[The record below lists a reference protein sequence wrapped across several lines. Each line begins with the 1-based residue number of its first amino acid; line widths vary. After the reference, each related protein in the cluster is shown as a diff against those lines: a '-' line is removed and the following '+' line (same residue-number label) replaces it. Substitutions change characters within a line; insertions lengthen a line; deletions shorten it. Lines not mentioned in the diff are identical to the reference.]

1 MGVVVPFPV
10 IGETQPEINPLQ
22 ALRNLEFNMEDVYP
36 VPIVHIAPEALYIMP
51 EHTMPEKKPIDFD
64 FHITGRTEL
73 DLTGLK
79 FVQEN
84 LERKQAIKRAVD
96 YSCLKNTAK
105 LLHNIKLNIDTIINE
120 VYINHKNTQRN

>member
-10 IGETQPEINPLQ
+10 MENIQPEINPLQ

-36 VPIVHIAPEALYIMP
+36 VQIVHIVPEHIMP
-51 EHTMPEKKPIDFD
+51 EKQPIDFD

>member
-10 IGETQPEINPLQ
+10 MENIQPEINPLQ

-36 VPIVHIAPEALYIMP
+36 VQIVHIVP
-51 EHTMPEKKPIDFD
+51 EHIMPEKKQIDFD
-64 FHITGRTEL
+64 FHVTGRTEL

-84 LERKQAIKRAVD
+84 LERKKAIKRALD
-96 YSCLKNTAK
+96 YLRSK
-105 LLHNIKLNIDTIINE
+105 IKHRKIIAQYKIKYWHDNE
-120 VYINHKNTQRN
+120 SGVY